1 MFYFVGQVV
10 NLSQP
15 YRKDSILSDI
25 NLGVAEPTPKL
36 SEVTLSERYQ
46 AMLQPATYPVHWE
59 NLDQETYM
67 RHVLEYQADQIELV
81 LASHRVPG
89 RVTGGVVT
97 PRWVSYRVLPDL
109 STRVARIIALS
120 EEMALR
126 LDAQRVR
133 VSRQGAAVQV
143 DVPREDG
150 QVVRLM
156 DLCQR
161 LPEVPKQTAILG
173 LDETGI
179 PLLLRLP
186 SPEVAHVLIAGTTGS
201 GKTALARSIALSLAM
216 YNRLGEIQ
224 MIFIDPKGNG
234 FDPFV
239 AFDGG
244 SSSLPHLLRPAVRDV
259 HQAVFLLGEMVEEMV
274 RRDRENICEPR
285 VVIFID
291 EVADLMEQG
300 GKAMDRLMT
309 RLTQRGRSAGLHL
322 VACTQKP
329 LVASIG
335 SLTRSNFPV
344 RLVGSV
350 ASADDAKIAAGIAG
364 TGAEKLLG
372 RGDFL
377 LVAKGHVTRFQAAY
391 ISEAEIKQMIG
402 RMNAGGRHSR
412 SWLTTTQDTSLAATG
427 TDGRAVINTRPAEP
441 PTKPKSNRRGLGLM
455 FGHQLRL
462 IK

>member
-1 MFYFVGQVV
+1 MMNGSKQ
-10 NLSQP
+10 
-15 YRKDSILSDI
+15 
-25 NLGVAEPTPKL
+25 
-36 SEVTLSERYQ
+36 
-46 AMLQPATYPVHWE
+46 PVHWE
-59 NLDQETYM
+59 NLDRESYM
-67 RHVLEYQADQIELV
+67 RQVLEYQADQIEMV
-81 LASHRVPG
+81 LTSHRVPG

-97 PRWVSYRVLPDL
+97 PRWISYQVWPEVS
-109 STRVARIIALS
+109 TKVARIIALS
-120 EEMALR
+120 EELALR
-126 LDAQRVR
+126 LGAQRVR

-150 QVVRLM
+150 QVVRLLA
-156 DLCQR
+156 LCRR
-161 LPEVPKQTAILG
+161 LPEVPRQTAVLG
-173 LDETGI
+173 LDESGV

-186 SPEVAHVLIAGTTGS
+186 SPEVAHVLVAGTTGS
-201 GKTALARSIALSLAM
+201 GKTALVRSIALSLALH
-216 YNRLGEIQ
+216 NRLGEVQ

-239 AFDGG
+239 TFGNRGAV
-244 SSSLPHLLRPAVRDV
+244 LPHLLRPPVQDV
-259 HQAVFLLGEMVEEMV
+259 HQAIFLLGEMVEEMV
-274 RRDRENICEPR
+274 RRDREKISEPR
-285 VVIFID
+285 VIIFID
-291 EVADLMEQG
+291 ELADLMAQG

-350 ASADDAKIAAGIAG
+350 ASADDAKIAAGIPG
-364 TGAEKLLG
+364 TGAEQLLG

-391 ISEAEIKQMIG
+391 VTEAEIRRLVE
-402 RMNAGGRHSR
+402 RMSEGSRHSR
-412 SWLTTTQDTSLAATG
+412 RWLAEEEEAAVQLATG
-427 TDGRAVINTRPAEP
+427 TEGRGGSPVVV
-441 PTKPKSNRRGLGLM
+441 KPKPKRRGLGLM
-455 FGHQLRL
+455 FGQQLRL

>member
-1 MFYFVGQVV
+1 MLEQAR
-10 NLSQP
+10 QP
-15 YRKDSILSDI
+15 I
-25 NLGVAEPTPKL
+25 
-36 SEVTLSERYQ
+36 
-46 AMLQPATYPVHWE
+46 HWE
-59 NLDQETYM
+59 NLEQEALM
-67 RHVLEYQADQIELV
+67 RRVLEYQADQIEMV
-81 LASHRVPG
+81 LNSHRVHS

-97 PRWVSYRVLPDL
+97 PRWVSYQVLPEVTTKI
-109 STRVARIIALS
+109 SRIVALS
-120 EEMALR
+120 EELALR
-126 LDAQRVR
+126 LGAQGVR

-150 QVVRLM
+150 QVVRLIN
-156 DLCQR
+156 LCQR
-161 LPEVPKQTAILG
+161 LKEIPKQTAILG
-173 LDETGI
+173 LDESGV

-186 SPEVAHVLIAGTTGS
+186 SPDVAHVLVAGTTGS
-201 GKTALARSIALSLAM
+201 GKTALVRSMALSLAM
-216 YNRLGEIQ
+216 HNRLGEVQ
-224 MIFIDPKGNG
+224 LIFIDPKGNG
-234 FDPFV
+234 FEPFLG
-239 AFDGG
+239 FDTLGG
-244 SSSLPHLLRPAVRDV
+244 GLPHLLRPPVQEV
-259 HQAVFLLGEMVEEMV
+259 HQAIFLLGEMVEEMV
-274 RRDRENICEPR
+274 RRDRERISEPR

-350 ASADDAKIAAGIAG
+350 ASADDAKIAAGIPG

-391 ISEAEIKQMIG
+391 IDTPEIKQMIS
-402 RMNAGGRHSR
+402 RMNAGGRRSR
-412 SWLTTTQDTSLAATG
+412 RWLTEAAGLQAATG
-427 TDGRAVINTRPAEP
+427 TEGRPVNSPAHS
-441 PTKPKSNRRGLGLM
+441 KKRRRLDLM

>member
-1 MFYFVGQVV
+1 
-10 NLSQP
+10 
-15 YRKDSILSDI
+15 
-25 NLGVAEPTPKL
+25 
-36 SEVTLSERYQ
+36 
-46 AMLQPATYPVHWE
+46 
-59 NLDQETYM
+59 M
-67 RHVLEYQADQIELV
+67 RRVLEYQADQIEMV
-81 LASHRVPG
+81 LTSHRVPG

-97 PRWVSYRVLPDL
+97 PRWVSYRVLPEL
-109 STRVARIIALS
+109 STKVSRIISLS
-120 EEMALR
+120 EELALR
-126 LDAQRVR
+126 LGAQRVR
-133 VSRQGAAVQV
+133 VSRQGPTLQI

-150 QVVRLM
+150 QVVRLLN
-156 DLCQR
+156 LCRR
-161 LPEVPKQTAILG
+161 LDDVPKQTAILG
-173 LDETGI
+173 MDETGT

-186 SPEVAHVLIAGTTGS
+186 SPEVAHVLVAGTTGS
-201 GKTALARSIALSLAM
+201 GKTALARSMALSLAM
-216 YNRLGEIQ
+216 HNRLGEVQ
-224 MIFIDPKGNG
+224 MVFIDPKGNG

-239 AFDGG
+239 VFDRGG
-244 SSSLPHLLRPAVRDV
+244 GGLPHLLRPAVSDV

-274 RRDRENICEPR
+274 RRDRENISEPR
-285 VVIFID
+285 VIIFID

-309 RLTQRGRSAGLHL
+309 RLTQRGRSAGLHI

-377 LVAKGHVTRFQAAY
+377 LVAKGNVTRFQAAY
-391 ISEAEIKQMIG
+391 ISEQEIRQIIS
-402 RMNAGGRHSR
+402 RMNAGGRYSR
-412 SWLTTTQDTSLAATG
+412 SWLTAEEAEPLAATG
-427 TDGRAVINTRPAEP
+427 TNGRVVSPPPIVQSQPEPQTRTGLKAR
-441 PTKPKSNRRGLGLM
+441 KRGLGLM
-455 FGHQLRL
+455 FGSQLRL

>member
-1 MFYFVGQVV
+1 MV
-10 NLSQP
+10 
-15 YRKDSILSDI
+15 
-25 NLGVAEPTPKL
+25 
-36 SEVTLSERYQ
+36 ER
-46 AMLQPATYPVHWE
+46 TNYPVHWE

-67 RHVLEYQADQIELV
+67 RRVLEYQADQIEMV
-81 LASHRVPG
+81 LTSHRVPG
-89 RVTGGVVT
+89 RITGGVVT
-97 PRWVSYRVLPDL
+97 PRWVSYQLVPEISTKIARV
-109 STRVARIIALS
+109 VALS
-120 EEMALR
+120 EELALR
-126 LDAQRVR
+126 LGTQQVR
-133 VSRQGAAVQV
+133 ISRQGATVQI

-150 QVVRLM
+150 QVVRLLG
-156 DLCQR
+156 LCRR
-161 LPEVPKQTAILG
+161 LKEVPKQTAILG
-173 LDETGI
+173 LDETGV

-186 SPEVAHVLIAGTTGS
+186 SPDVAHVLVAGTTGS
-201 GKTALARSIALSLAM
+201 GKTALVRSMALSLAM
-216 YNRLGEIQ
+216 HNRLGEVQ
-224 MIFIDPKGNG
+224 MVFIDPKGNG
-234 FDPFV
+234 FDPF
-239 AFDGG
+239 APMSGIGG
-244 SSSLPHLLRPAVRDV
+244 LPHLLRPAVSDV
-259 HQAVFLLGEMVEEMV
+259 HQAIFLLGEMVEEMV
-274 RRDRENICEPR
+274 RRDRENISEPR

-309 RLTQRGRSAGLHL
+309 RLTQRGRSAGLHMI
-322 VACTQKP
+322 ACTQKP

-350 ASADDAKIAAGIAG
+350 ASADDAKIAAGIGG

-391 ISEAEIKQMIG
+391 VGEQEIRQIVG

-412 SWLTTTQDTSLAATG
+412 RWLTEEESIQLATG
-427 TDGRAVINTRPAEP
+427 TEGRSVVTPQQ
-441 PTKPKSNRRGLGLM
+441 PKRQRLNL

>member
-1 MFYFVGQVV
+1 
-10 NLSQP
+10 
-15 YRKDSILSDI
+15 
-25 NLGVAEPTPKL
+25 
-36 SEVTLSERYQ
+36 
-46 AMLQPATYPVHWE
+46 
-59 NLDQETYM
+59 M
-67 RHVLEYQADQIELV
+67 RRVLEYQADQIEMV
-81 LASHRVPG
+81 LTSHRVPG
-89 RVTGGVVT
+89 QVTGGVVT
-97 PRWVSYRVLPDL
+97 PRWVSYQVLPEV
-109 STRVARIIALS
+109 STKISRIISLS
-120 EEMALR
+120 EELALR
-126 LDAQRVR
+126 LGAQRVR
-133 VSRQGAAVQV
+133 VSRQGATVQV

-150 QVVRLM
+150 QVVYLLSLCRRLK
-156 DLCQR
+156 
-161 LPEVPKQTAILG
+161 EVPKQTSILG
-173 LDETGI
+173 LDESGV

-186 SPEVAHVLIAGTTGS
+186 SPDVAHVLVAGTTGS
-201 GKTALARSIALSLAM
+201 GKTALVRSMALSLAM
-216 YNRLGEIQ
+216 HNRLGEVQ

-234 FDPFV
+234 FEPFTSL
-239 AFDGG
+239 DGEVG
-244 SSSLPHLLRPAVRDV
+244 FLPHLLRPPVQDV
-259 HQAVFLLGEMVEEMV
+259 HQAIFLLGEMVEEMV
-274 RRDRENICEPR
+274 RRDREKISEPR

-291 EVADLMEQG
+291 ELADLMEQG

-391 ISEAEIKQMIG
+391 VNEQEIKQIVS
-402 RMNAGGRHSR
+402 RMNVGQRHSR
-412 SWLTTTQDTSLAATG
+412 RWLAEEQVQVATG
-427 TDGRAVINTRPAEP
+427 TDGRAASRPAAQP
-441 PTKPKSNRRGLGLM
+441 KPKRKGLGLM

>member
-1 MFYFVGQVV
+1 M
-10 NLSQP
+10 LEAASQP
-15 YRKDSILSDI
+15 I
-25 NLGVAEPTPKL
+25 
-36 SEVTLSERYQ
+36 
-46 AMLQPATYPVHWE
+46 HWE
-59 NLDQETYM
+59 NLDQEAYM
-67 RHVLEYQADQIELV
+67 RRVLEYQADQIEMV
-81 LASHRVPG
+81 LNSHRVHG

-97 PRWVSYRVLPDL
+97 PRWVSYQVLPEVTTKV
-109 STRVARIIALS
+109 SRIIALS
-120 EEMALR
+120 EELALR
-126 LDAQRVR
+126 LGAQGVR

-150 QVVRLM
+150 QVVRLVS
-156 DLCQR
+156 LCRR
-161 LPEVPKQTAILG
+161 LKEIPKQTAILG
-173 LDETGI
+173 LDESGV

-186 SPEVAHVLIAGTTGS
+186 SPDVAHVLVAGTTGS
-201 GKTALARSIALSLAM
+201 GKTALVRSMALSLAM
-216 YNRLGEIQ
+216 HNRLGEVQ
-224 MIFIDPKGNG
+224 MVFIDPKGNG
-234 FDPFV
+234 FEPFV
-239 AFDGG
+239 GFDTLGG
-244 SSSLPHLLRPAVRDV
+244 GLPHLLRPPVREV
-259 HQAVFLLGEMVEEMV
+259 HQAIFLLGEMVEEMV
-274 RRDRENICEPR
+274 RRDRERISEPR

-350 ASADDAKIAAGIAG
+350 ASADDAKIAAGIPG

-391 ISEAEIKQMIG
+391 IDTQEIKQLVS
-402 RMNAGGRHSR
+402 RMNAGGRRSR
-412 SWLTTTQDTSLAATG
+412 RWLTEEGALQAATG
-427 TDGRAVINTRPAEP
+427 TEGRRVNGAARP
-441 PTKPKSNRRGLGLM
+441 KKRRRLDLM